1 MQIAIEKQ
9 RANVLTEKERGEHLS
24 KALVEAETIQ
34 KMADAELYKVKKAAD
49 ANLYI
54 KEKEAE
60 AIRAKFTAKAAGIEL
75 LQEAFNKDNP
85 STLQYIMLQQGVYK
99 DLAIANADAIKGMK
113 PEMTIWT
120 SGNDTSDAV
129 RPIREIFQSLPPLLS
144 NIHNQ
149 AGITPTK

>member
-34 KMADAELYKVKKAAD
+34 KMADSSLYKIKKQAD

-60 AIRAKFTAKAAGIEL
+60 AIRAKFNAKSAGIEM
-75 LQEAFNKDNP
+75 LQEAFNKDNN
-85 STLQYIMLQQGVYK
+85 STLQYIMLQQGIYK
-99 DLAIANADAIKGMK
+99 DLAVANADAIKKMK

-129 RPIREIFQSLPPLLS
+129 KPIRELFQSLPPLLS
-144 NIHNQ
+144 NIHAQ
-149 AGITPTK
+149 TGVASSK